1 MSRRSRDFVILG
13 EITVSISLY
22 DISVASYLQTLG
34 GVAAVLAKGED
45 YARDGGLDLEAIVR
59 YKLRDDMAPFS
70 FQVISVWHHSMN
82 AIRGLKEGLFQP
94 PPKMSG
100 LDYGKLKGLVQEA
113 TVSLEGES
121 REDIDALAGKS
132 MVFKIGDREIP
143 FTTDNFILSFS
154 MPNFYFHATTLYD
167 ILRIHGVPLG
177 KTDYLGALRTGQG

>member
-1 MSRRSRDFVILG
+1 M
-13 EITVSISLY
+13 SISLY

-45 YARDGGLDLEAIVR
+45 YAREGHLDLEEVVR
-59 YKLRDDMAPFS
+59 YRLRDDMLPFS

-100 LDYGKLKGLVQEA
+100 VDYGRLKELVQEA
-113 TVSLEGES
+113 TASLEAES
-121 REDIDALAGKS
+121 RGDIDALAEKP

-143 FTTDNFILSFS
+143 FTATNFILSFS
-154 MPNFYFHATTLYD
+154 LPNFYFHATTLYD
-167 ILRIHGVPLG
+167 ILRIQGVPLG
-177 KTDYLGALRTGQG
+177 KRDYLGTLRVGRG